1 MLDSMTIG
9 VAIGARGTRPPLNFH
24 NMIPIWPPRL
34 RESIKSVITPSVFV
48 IDTYILDSMTIGLAR
63 GVRGTRAVI
72 N

>member
-1 MLDSMTIG
+1 MLDSVTIG
-9 VAIGARGTRPPLNFH
+9 VARGARGTRPPLNFH

-34 RESIKSVITPSVFV
+34 RESIKSVITHVFV